1 MNRLAQDSEVAH
13 GAHRP
18 KAISSDG
25 ANAQPTSIDNSAI
38 GLGQIVA
45 RGATFLFLSQFGSA
59 VIGLLGSIILVRLL
73 VSPSEYAPIGL
84 AVTVPGLVMLGDVT
98 GINQSLTR
106 YLSEYKRSRNSNA
119 IWSSFWTGTILKATT
134 GLILSAVAYFAAGP
148 IAVLIGKPQVIPFF
162 LVAAPLPFV
171 WVTQVNVK
179 SVLLALDAPRGYS
192 LLQVLNEILLTVSP
206 ILAVLF
212 GLGALGALSY
222 MVLANFVYLA
232 IAYAYCILVVLSATE
247 RTQRQFTLSATVRKL
262 TAFGAPLGFSNSFS
276 SFAGQVVNLIVA
288 RFVALDVYGLYSV
301 AQSASGFLG
310 YVVDPIKSM
319 LLPAYSRIADIKNS
333 DLMKSLCIQTTRYET
348 AFVLPATL
356 FFIVFASPFI
366 VLLYGVQYA
375 SSGLIL
381 TLVAASFLP
390 VGLANDALTTFLM
403 TSGFTRYVGGVMIVS
418 SVSIIAIAVLAVP
431 TFGLLGFLLA
441 SIFSFV
447 PGYLL
452 IVSKARSALGLG
464 PPIAF
469 VKPLYYAL
477 LFTGAASGIIIFAP
491 VPPFAMVLAG
501 LVLVPVLFV
510 VFSALFRAIEPA
522 DFVRLRGMMAT
533 QSVIPR
539 LIGPLIELSERLV
552 IFIRRD

>member
-1 MNRLAQDSEVAH
+1 MAQDSEIARGKH
-13 GAHRP
+13 GR
-18 KAISSDG
+18 KAVSSGG

-73 VSPSEYAPIGL
+73 VSPSAYAPIGL

-134 GLILSAVAYFAAGP
+134 GIILSAVAYFAASP
-148 IAVLIGKPQVIPFF
+148 IAVLIGKPQVVPFF

-179 SVLLALDAPRGYS
+179 SALLALDAPRGYS

-222 MVLANFVYLA
+222 MVLANYVYLA
-232 IAYAYCILVVLSATE
+232 IAYPYCILVVLSATE
-247 RTQRQFTLSATVRKL
+247 RTQRQITLSATVRKL

-276 SFAGQVVNLIVA
+276 SFGGQVVNLIVA

-319 LLPAYSRIADIKNS
+319 LLPAYSRVADIKNS
-333 DLMKSLCIQTTRYET
+333 GLMKSLCIQTTRYET
-348 AFVLPATL
+348 VFLLPPIL

-375 SSGLIL
+375 GSGLIL

-390 VGLANDALTTFLM
+390 IGLANDALTTFLM
-403 TSGFTRYVGGVMIVS
+403 SGGFTKYVGGTGIVS
-418 SVSIIAIAVLAVP
+418 SISAMAIAVLAVP
-431 TFGLLGFLLA
+431 TLGLLGFLVA

-452 IVSKARSALGLG
+452 IVSKARSALGLS

-477 LFTGAASGIIIFAP
+477 LLTGAASASIIFAP
-491 VPPFAMVLAG
+491 IPPLALVLAG
-501 LVLVPVLFV
+501 LVLVPILFV

-533 QSVIPR
+533 QSVVPR
-539 LIGPLIELSERLV
+539 LIGPLIEVSERLV